1 MGYFD
6 KICWKV
12 VKYEIFWPIEFTKM
26 FLKLFLFIC
35 GWSPL
40 VRWFDLLRSLQN
52 CLCGLLWIN
61 VVYFLS
67 WFKFSKKIASIYRLN
82 KKVGVGRMKN
92 YWENTSVPVNLL
104 SHYPLLQTAV
114 IARAALK
121 NAMPPTVWFVIR
133 RLVGVRAVK
142 RMLEP
147 TGTIVQQVN
156 FVQVSVVDN

>member
-6 KICWKV
+6 EICWKV

-40 VRWFDLLRSLQN
+40 VRWFNLLRSLQN
-52 CLCGLLWIN
+52 CLCSLLWIN

-67 WFKFSKKIASIYRLN
+67 WLKFWKNLASIYRLN

-92 YWENTSVPVNLL
+92 YWENTSVPVNPL
-104 SHYPLLQTAV
+104 SDPLAPWKPTNQRTRSLW
-114 IARAALK
+114 AALR
-121 NAMPPTVWFVIR
+121 PPPNPKASSTSTPRPWKR
-133 RLVGVRAVK
+133 YRLVLGGRASQ
-142 RMLEP
+142 P
-147 TGTIVQQVN
+147 
-156 FVQVSVVDN
+156 DYHC